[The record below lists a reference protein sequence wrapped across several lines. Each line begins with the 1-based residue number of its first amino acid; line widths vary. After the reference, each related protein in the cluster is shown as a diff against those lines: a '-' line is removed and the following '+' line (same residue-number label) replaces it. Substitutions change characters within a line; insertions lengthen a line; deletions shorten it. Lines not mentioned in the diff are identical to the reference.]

1 LRRGESDPPRAAR
14 RAMHHALM
22 RRPARSPAA
31 WCVAAVLAAA
41 SAASPCLGAGKGD
54 MIEKS
59 TLMLE
64 DILKSVEAG
73 DVLEPGPL
81 VYLQAEADRENPM
94 AMYILGWYRL
104 KRNQWEQG
112 LSLLEKS
119 ANKDY
124 IRAQLVLAQ
133 TALSHKDFPGARNW
147 IDRARANRESG
158 DFPHHIARLEEAVR
172 LESDAT
178 DKALATSRLVDLSR
192 KALNA
197 MTPPQSERTA
207 SDCAEDLS
215 SISDSDIARNAALIR
230 KAGLCYREEKLADA
244 GLKWKLSIIENRA
257 QPQGPRIAI
266 PRDNEGSAFDVA
278 VYAVATYGGR
288 MVAVET
294 GDQKGKA
301 RAQDP
306 NRAFGT
312 GKSCAG
318 LKHPA
323 PRYTERLIGLLKG
336 GRHWFSLH
344 NNDGGLSAATTSGQM
359 TGFVNAAAT
368 GALADPHNVVVFAG
382 SELVTEPGPIGWR
395 NRLQS
400 LGMNVIYEQVD
411 ASTNDCSL
419 SNYLV
424 LHRLA
429 SIGKYFN
436 IMVGANDH
444 RTQKKMVDL
453 LFGSLGYRKTAVTA
467 SKTKP

>member
-1 LRRGESDPPRAAR
+1 
-14 RAMHHALM
+14 M
-22 RRPARSPAA
+22 
-31 WCVAAVLAAA
+31 AVLLAAA
-41 SAASPCLGAGKGD
+41 SAASPAFAGGKGD

-81 VYLQAEADRENPM
+81 LYLQAEADRENAM

-104 KRNQWEQG
+104 KRNQWDQG

-119 ANKDY
+119 ADKDY

-133 TALSHKDFPGARNW
+133 TALSHKDFPGARTW
-147 IDRARANRESG
+147 IERARANRDSV

-172 LESDAT
+172 LESEAT
-178 DKALATSRLVDLSR
+178 DKAVATSRLVDLSR

-197 MTPPQSERTA
+197 MTPPQSETA
-207 SDCAEDLS
+207 VSDCREDLS
-215 SISDSDIARNAALIR
+215 SVTDSDIARNADQIR
-230 KAGLCYREEKLADA
+230 KANLCYREEKLADA

-266 PRDNEGSAFDVA
+266 PRDNEGSAFDAA

-294 GDQKGKA
+294 GDQKSKA

-323 PRYTERLIGLLKG
+323 PRYTERMIGLLKG
-336 GRHWFSLH
+336 GRHWFSFH
-344 NNDGGLSAATTSGQM
+344 TNEGGLSAAANSGQM
-359 TGFVNAAAT
+359 TGFVNPDAA
-368 GALADPHNVVVFAG
+368 GALADPHNVVVIAG
-382 SELVTEPGPIGWR
+382 SELATEPGPIGWR

-429 SIGKYFN
+429 GIGKYFN
-436 IMVGANDH
+436 VMVGDNDRH
-444 RTQKKMVDL
+444 TQRKMADL

-467 SKTKP
+467 SKTKR

>member
-1 LRRGESDPPRAAR
+1 
-14 RAMHHALM
+14 M
-22 RRPARSPAA
+22 RRTARSRAA
-31 WCVAAVLAAA
+31 WCVAALLAVA
-41 SAASPCLGAGKGD
+41 SAAAPCLGAGKGD

-59 TLMLE
+59 TLMLQ
-64 DILKSVEAG
+64 DILKAVEAG

-81 VYLQAEADRENPM
+81 VYLQAESDRENPM
-94 AMYILGWYRL
+94 AMYVLGWYRL
-104 KRNQWEQG
+104 KRNQWDQG

-119 ANKDY
+119 ASKDY

-133 TALSHKDFPGARNW
+133 TALSHKDFTGARKW
-147 IDRARANRESG
+147 IDRARANRDSA

-172 LESDAT
+172 LESEAT
-178 DKALATSRLVDLSR
+178 DKALVTSRLVDLSR

-207 SDCAEDLS
+207 SDCVEDLS
-215 SISDSDIARNAALIR
+215 SVSDSDIARNADLIR
-230 KAGLCYREEKLADA
+230 KSSLCFREEKLADA
-244 GLKWKLSIIENRA
+244 GLKWKLSIVESRA

-266 PRDNEGSAFDVA
+266 PRDNEGSAFDAA

-294 GDQKGKA
+294 GDQKKA
-301 RAQDP
+301 RFQDP

-312 GKSCAG
+312 GKSCTG
-318 LKHPA
+318 LKRPA
-323 PRYTERLIGLLKG
+323 PRYTERMTALLKG
-336 GRHWFSLH
+336 GRHWFSFH

-359 TGFVNAAAT
+359 TGFVNPAAT
-368 GALADPHNVVVFAG
+368 GGLADPHNIVVIAG
-382 SELVTEPGPIGWR
+382 SDLATEPGPIGWR
-395 NRLQS
+395 NRLQT

-424 LHRLA
+424 LRRLA
-429 SIGKYFN
+429 SLGKYFN
-436 IMVGANDH
+436 IMVGDNDH

-453 LFGSLGYRKTAVTA
+453 LFGALGYRKTAVTA
-467 SKTKP
+467 SKAKP